1 VKAPLR
7 ASAVGLVAG
16 LMLAALVLG
25 GFAVVRMQTG
35 CTNLSPEECNLE
47 RQIAISLARQQA
59 LGAVGLILI
68 SAGLALALRRR

>member
-16 LMLAALVLG
+16 LMLAAFVLG
-25 GFAVVRMQTG
+25 AFAVARLQTG
-35 CTNLSPEECNLE
+35 CAGLSPEECNLE

-68 SAGLALALRRR
+68 AAGLALALRRR